1 MRSSNTTL
9 RLSCRSRISACALLL
24 ALAFFAGQPLRAQT
38 FKTVLSFNGTTDGAY
53 PTAGFVKDAS
63 GNLYSTTQ
71 AGGVYNFANGGTVYK
86 LDRQRR
92 ETVLYSFCAKTN
104 CTDGGVPG
112 GGVTL
117 DASGNLYGATV
128 QGGAFGYGA
137 VFKLDSSGN
146 ETVLYSFKGLAS
158 TTVL

>member
-1 MRSSNTTL
+1 MWTSNTTV
-9 RLSCRSRISACALLL
+9 RLCWRSWIAA
-24 ALAFFAGQPLRAQT
+24 AAFLVIITFFVGQPLRAQT
-38 FKTVLSFNGTTDGAY
+38 FKTVLAFNGTTDGAY
-53 PTAGFVKDAS
+53 PSAGFVKDAS

-104 CTDGGVPG
+104 CTDGGVPL

-117 DASGNLYGATV
+117 DATGNLYGATW

-137 VFKLDSSGN
+137 VFKLDDSRS
-146 ETVLYSFKGLAS
+146 EEHTSEL
-158 TTVL
+158 